1 MFEDLYAPLP
11 QVDAYLARIGYE
23 GPVGL
28 TEACLD
34 QLVLRHQLSV
44 PFENLDIRIRKTPVS
59 LGIPQLFDKVVTRGR
74 GGFCYELNGLF
85 RALLEAL
92 GFRAWCCNC
101 KVLKGEGPG
110 HPALHRGV
118 VVDLGGRLQ
127 YCDVGFG
134 GPMPAG
140 ALPIEAGDE
149 QCIGGDRYL
158 LEAEP
163 GVERGPWLRLSR
175 RGREGGLTP
184 LVSLDPRPVD
194 PVDFLAGCH
203 FCCCHHQNEYTDF
216 THKLLL
222 NIRTADGYASLKDNV
237 YRQRE
242 GDAASSTTL
251 TSVAEMRGLMES
263 VFLVPADFF
272 DARLLDDL
280 HREVFVA

>member
-92 GFRAWCCNC
+92 GFRAWCCSC

-118 VVDLGGRLQ
+118 VVDLGGRLA
-127 YCDVGFG
+127 V
-134 GPMPAG
+134 
-140 ALPIEAGDE
+140 L
-149 QCIGGDRYL
+149 
-158 LEAEP
+158 
-163 GVERGPWLRLSR
+163 R
-175 RGREGGLTP
+175 RGIRRAHAG
-184 LVSLDPRPVD
+184 RR
-194 PVDFLAGCH
+194 LA
-203 FCCCHHQNEYTDF
+203 D
-216 THKLLL
+216 
-222 NIRTADGYASLKDNV
+222 RS
-237 YRQRE
+237 
-242 GDAASSTTL
+242 
-251 TSVAEMRGLMES
+251 RG
-263 VFLVPADFF
+263 
-272 DARLLDDL
+272 
-280 HREVFVA
+280 